1 MMEIDKRNGNVCFND
16 AAHCYFDADN
26 QDNRYISVTTLIER
40 YGQPF
45 DKEFWSSYK
54 ALELLIPKD
63 NWKIEKK
70 SILNNKKIKKE
81 LLEMYNISELQFN
94 KTKQSILDEW
104 DKNNRE
110 ACERGTKIH
119 ADIENSFYK
128 KNKDIN
134 LQKFGIGGKFECKKD
149 YTELD
154 MEYGVYPEYLIYRV
168 SDDGILRLAGQVDLI
183 VKQGNDI
190 YIIDHKGL
198 PLDTPILTSSG
209 WSTMKDLK
217 VGDKVFDKD
226 GNLCTVTVKSS
237 VHHNPCYKINFDNS
251 ESIVADMDHRWL
263 ISFKLTKPTK
273 KNPTGFKNVIMTTI
287 ELKTYLDSLEKR
299 NSYNIPK
306 ILNAKPLN
314 IEEKKL
320 LIDPY
325 VLGVWLG
332 DGSKSCGVIT
342 QAKDSPVWFELESR
356 GYKLGPNLNHNS
368 DRKNVEM
375 RTVYGLISQLKYLN
389 LIDNKHIPEEYMLS
403 SYNQRLDLLRG
414 LMDTDGSFNKIRHR
428 YIMNTSQKWQ
438 VEDLNKLL
446 STLGVKST
454 IFDVIN
460 TCEGKKFPGW
470 NLCFTT
476 DEFNPFLTRNQ
487 EITNIVK
494 KDNNSFRN
502 ITSVESVE
510 TVPTQCI
517 AVDSPS
523 HTYLCTHSLIV
534 THNTNKEIKTKGAYN
549 AATKGTVNMKYPL
562 NNLPDVNFYHYTM
575 QLSTYA
581 WMLQKINPNFVIKDL
596 ILNHYDHNGNNTLYH
611 CDYLKKEVER
621 MLYDYKKQ
629 VMLERQR
636 AKRRRIE
643 Y

>member
-1 MMEIDKRNGNVCFND
+1 MEIDKRNGNVCFND

-26 QDNRYISVTTLIER
+26 QHNRHIPVTTLIER

-70 SILNNKKIKKE
+70 SLLNTKKIKKE
-81 LLEMYNISELQFN
+81 LLEMYGISELQFN

-134 LQKFGIGGKFECKKD
+134 LQKFGIGVKFECKKD

-263 ISFKLTKPTK
+263 ISFKLAKPTK

-534 THNTNKEIKTKGAYN
+534 THNTNKEIKTKGVYN
-549 AATKGTVNMKYPL
+549 SVTKGTVNMKYPL

-629 VMLERQR
+629 VMLER
-636 AKRRRIE
+636 
-643 Y
+643 

>member
-70 SILNNKKIKKE
+70 SILNSKKIKKE

-190 YIIDHKGL
+190 WVIDHKGL

-263 ISFKLTKPTK
+263 ISFKLAKPTK

-502 ITSVESVE
+502 IISVESVE

>member
-263 ISFKLTKPTK
+263 ISFKLAKPTK

-549 AATKGTVNMKYPL
+549 AATKGTVNMRYPL

>member
-263 ISFKLTKPTK
+263 ISFKLAKPTK

>member
-1 MMEIDKRNGNVCFND
+1 MEIDKRNGNVCFND

-263 ISFKLTKPTK
+263 ISFKLAKPTK

-403 SYNQRLDLLRG
+403 SHNQRLDLLRG

-621 MLYDYKKQ
+621 MLYDYKKS
-629 VMLERQR
+629 VVLERER
-636 AKRRRIE
+636 AKRKRIE